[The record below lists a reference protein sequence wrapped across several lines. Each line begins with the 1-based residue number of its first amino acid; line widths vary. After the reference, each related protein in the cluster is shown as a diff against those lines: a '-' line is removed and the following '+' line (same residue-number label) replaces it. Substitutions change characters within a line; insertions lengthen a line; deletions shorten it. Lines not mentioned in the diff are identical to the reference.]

1 MFLDPEQ
8 SVQTE
13 MKHRIER
20 LPIPGDD
27 RRAEAVRGPRLRRR
41 RGQRR

>member
-1 MFLDPEQ
+1 MYIDPVQ

-20 LPIPGDD
+20 LPILGDD
-27 RRAEAVRGPRLRRR
+27 RRAGAVSGPRLRRR
-41 RGQRR
+41 RGTRR